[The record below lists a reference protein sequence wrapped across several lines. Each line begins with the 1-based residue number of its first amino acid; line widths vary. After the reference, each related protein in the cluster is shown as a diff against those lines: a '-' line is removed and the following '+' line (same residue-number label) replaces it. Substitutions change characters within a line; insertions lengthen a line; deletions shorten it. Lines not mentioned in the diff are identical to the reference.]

1 MAVTIRDVAKAAGV
15 SAATVS
21 RVINNSGYAH
31 EDTRKAV
38 LDAIQK
44 LNYKPNEVA
53 RSLYTQKSKLIG
65 LILPDITN
73 PFFPALA
80 RGVED
85 RLREEGYRLIIGNS
99 DEQLEQEID
108 YLDTFIQHNVVG
120 IIASINEAHSDM
132 LKDLKIPV
140 VMLDRTIESLPA
152 VYADQLEGGK
162 LAAEK
167 ILELG
172 SKEVTVIRGPVEVR
186 PVYQRFVS
194 SFQLLKQAGIKIN
207 VLDSELTFEGASES
221 VKTLFDKY
229 PNTDGILACNDIVA
243 VAAMNEAERKGRSVP
258 ADVQII
264 GFDDI
269 SISEL
274 VNPGLSTIRQPAYEM
289 GARAAEIL
297 IKKVNQEVLTDI
309 HHKLPVQFIERG
321 STRKVGD

>member
-1 MAVTIRDVAKAAGV
+1 MAITIRDVAKEAGV

-21 RVINNSGYAH
+21 RVLNNSGYAH

-53 RSLYTQKSKLIG
+53 RSLFKQTSKLIG

-85 RLREEGYRLIIGNS
+85 HLREQGYRLIMGNS

-120 IIASINEAHSDM
+120 IIASVNDAHRDM
-132 LKDLKIPV
+132 LQNFKIPV
-140 VMLDRTIESLPA
+140 VMLDRTIENLPA
-152 VYADQLEGGK
+152 VYADQFDGGK

-172 SKEVTVIRGPVEVR
+172 SKEITILRGPIEVR
-186 PVYQRFVS
+186 PVYERFVS
-194 SFQLLKQAGIKIN
+194 SFQTLRQAGVKIN
-207 VLDSELTFEGASES
+207 VFDSKLSFQGASKS
-221 VKTLFDKY
+221 VKTLFDTY
-229 PNTDGILACNDIVA
+229 PDTDGILACNDIVA
-243 VAAMNEAERKGRSVP
+243 VAAMNEAQRTGRRVP
-258 ADVQII
+258 EDVQII

-269 SISEL
+269 SICEL
-274 VNPGLSTIRQPAYEM
+274 VYPALSTIRQPAYEM
-289 GARAAEIL
+289 GAKAAEII
-297 IKKVNQEVLTDI
+297 IKKVNQEMLPDI
-309 HHKLPVQFIERG
+309 HCKLPVQFIERE

>member
-1 MAVTIRDVAKAAGV
+1 MATTIRDVAKEAGV

-21 RVINNSGYAH
+21 RVLNNSGYAH

-44 LNYKPNEVA
+44 LNYRPNEVA
-53 RSLYTQKSKLIG
+53 RSLYKQKSKLIG

-85 RLREEGYRLIIGNS
+85 YLREHGYRLIIGNS

-108 YLDTFIQHNVVG
+108 YLDTFAQHNVVG
-120 IIASINEAHSDM
+120 IVASINEPHSDM
-132 LKDLKIPV
+132 LSDLNVPIV
-140 VMLDRTIESLPA
+140 LLDRTVEELPA
-152 VYADQLEGGK
+152 VYADQFEGGR

-167 ILELG
+167 MLERG
-172 SKEVTVIRGPVEVR
+172 SKEITIIRGPIEVR

-194 SFQLLKQAGIKIN
+194 SFQVLRQAGVK
-207 VLDSELTFEGASES
+207 VHVFDSKLSFEGASKS
-221 VKTLFDKY
+221 ASSLFEFY

-243 VAAMNEAERKGRSVP
+243 VAMMNEAQRTGRKVP
-258 ADVQII
+258 EDVQII

-274 VNPGLSTIRQPAYEM
+274 VYPGLSTIRQPAYEM
-289 GARAAEIL
+289 GEKAAEIL
-297 IKKVNQEVLTDI
+297 LKKINQQVLDDL
-309 HHKLPVQFIERG
+309 HCQLPVQFIERQ
-321 STRKVGD
+321 STRKVGE

>member
-1 MAVTIRDVAKAAGV
+1 MAVTIRDVAKKAGV

-38 LDAIQK
+38 LDAIKK

-99 DEQLEQEID
+99 DEQLEQEIN

-172 SKEVTVIRGPVEVR
+172 SKEVTIIRGPVKVS

-194 SFQLLKQAGIKIN
+194 SFQHLKQAGVKIN

-243 VAAMNEAERKGRSVP
+243 VATMNEAERMGRSVP
-258 ADVQII
+258 EDVQII

-289 GARAAEIL
+289 GAKAAEIL
-297 IKKVNQEVLTDI
+297 IKKVNQEVLVGV
-309 HHKLPVQFIERG
+309 HYKLPVQFIERG
-321 STRKVGD
+321 STRKGGD